1 MFYFIFLHF
10 PLSGPVLINISLPI
24 IPCMI
29 MYVTNN
35 KEPWTLRA
43 PYSGRVDA
51 SICACALQM
60 CACAHFSHSVQLLL
74 QQSRAFYMLALCLRA
89 FLISSPKT
97 WDWTRMHALAVM
109 HRRPLC
115 ENMDRAKIKVPFYTT
130 DIDILCVASMYR
142 HTSYRWIVTPLIHTN
157 VHTLRF
163 LKVVWL
169 AVLVRFLKLS
179 FS

>member
-1 MFYFIFLHF
+1 MLKAEESSVFGQ
-10 PLSGPVLINISLPI
+10 S
-24 IPCMI
+24 
-29 MYVTNN
+29 
-35 KEPWTLRA
+35 W
-43 PYSGRVDA
+43 RVYLCVCA
-51 SICACALQM
+51 SDVRVHASDVCAEN
-60 CACAHFSHSVQLLL
+60 FSHSVWLLL
-74 QQSRAFYMLALCLRA
+74 QQSRAFYMLTLCLRA

-130 DIDILCVASMYR
+130 DIGILCVASMYR

-169 AVLVRFLKLS
+169 AVLVRFS
-179 FS
+179 